1 LGGCCCIFDN
11 FLQAS
16 NRRKTK
22 PLGLF
27 QENNA
32 WTFKHN
38 TETFWRVEFLWM
50 GWKSHH
56 RWVIAENHIR
66 MPLFQL
72 LQHKLVQS
80 LHKSFM
86 TLATLESGNK
96 SKHWVSPLGEL
107 ATSYFFFLPF
117 FFFFLPINTQL
128 LLHLIRRF
136 IRRENNIGRS
146 L

>member
-1 LGGCCCIFDN
+1 
-11 FLQAS
+11 
-16 NRRKTK
+16 
-22 PLGLF
+22 
-27 QENNA
+27 
-32 WTFKHN
+32 
-38 TETFWRVEFLWM
+38 
-50 GWKSHH
+50 
-56 RWVIAENHIR
+56 
-66 MPLFQL
+66 
-72 LQHKLVQS
+72 
-80 LHKSFM
+80 M

-136 IRRENNIGRS
+136 IRREKNIGRS